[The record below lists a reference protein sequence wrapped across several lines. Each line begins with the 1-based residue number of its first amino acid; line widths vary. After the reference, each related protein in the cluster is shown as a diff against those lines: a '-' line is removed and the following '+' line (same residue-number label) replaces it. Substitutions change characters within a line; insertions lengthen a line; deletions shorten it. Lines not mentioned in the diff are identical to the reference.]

1 MRSMRKPS
9 CPLPRTVLGTAI
21 LGLLCACEEA
31 GIRSYRAPK
40 QQARATHA
48 ESLSVVWTTP
58 QGWESV
64 SSDQPMRL
72 ATFLPGAGLPEVSVT
87 AFPGDSGGMLANI
100 NRWRNQLGLGPI
112 DEAEL
117 LRTVEM
123 GTVEGVKVGT
133 VDIAGA
139 NGQQMLGAVIVPG
152 DGKTWFV
159 KATGAPDVIATL
171 KPVFRAFA
179 LSFRLKGG
187 AVAAEPEAGGEVHD
201 RLAHWTAP
209 SHWRADPS
217 ASSMVAAAYDAS
229 NADGG
234 ARITA
239 TVLLNDGGGLLANI
253 NRWREQIGLP
263 PFEKLEQQ
271 PKTDLGRGNL
281 MVDLTA
287 ADGVRR
293 IMAAIVTSQGE
304 TWFFKITGSVKGI
317 EAERSMF
324 EKLVRN
330 VGLGEQTP

>member
-1 MRSMRKPS
+1 
-9 CPLPRTVLGTAI
+9 
-21 LGLLCACEEA
+21 
-31 GIRSYRAPK
+31 
-40 QQARATHA
+40 
-48 ESLSVVWTTP
+48 
-58 QGWESV
+58 
-64 SSDQPMRL
+64 
-72 ATFLPGAGLPEVSVT
+72 
-87 AFPGDSGGMLANI
+87 
-100 NRWRNQLGLGPI
+100 
-112 DEAEL
+112 
-117 LRTVEM
+117 
-123 GTVEGVKVGT
+123 
-133 VDIAGA
+133 
-139 NGQQMLGAVIVPG
+139 
-152 DGKTWFV
+152 
-159 KATGAPDVIATL
+159 
-171 KPVFRAFA
+171 
-179 LSFRLKGG
+179 
-187 AVAAEPEAGGEVHD
+187 
-201 RLAHWTAP
+201 
-209 SHWRADPS
+209 
-217 ASSMVAAAYDAS
+217 MVAAAYDAS

-239 TVLLNDGGGLLANI
+239 TVLLNDGGGVLANI